1 MNRAWNTMTKESDDS
16 KAGLFTTDPNK
27 IEIIGNNIYFYNEID
42 QTTTLNL
49 NKELHDLSNKLINIS
64 NTNGMGRPTI
74 KLHINSPG
82 GDVYHGISI
91 MDTIIELKKDVNV
104 DTIVEGIS
112 ASAGT
117 FISLVGSKRY
127 ITQHSYM
134 LIHQLSSGMFGS
146 YKQLKDSM
154 SNFDELM
161 IMIKRVYNEYT
172 KVSQEELDGILS
184 HDLVWNSS
192 KCLELGLVDEII

>member
-1 MNRAWNTMTKESDDS
+1 MKRVWNTTKEENEN
-16 KAGLFTTDPNK
+16 KADLFSTDPNK

-49 NKELHDLSNKLINIS
+49 NKELKTLADKMITLTR
-64 NTNGMGRPTI
+64 TNGLPKPTI
-74 KLHINSPG
+74 NLHINSPG

-91 MDTIIELKKDVNV
+91 MDTIIKLKEDINI
-104 DTIVEGIS
+104 DTYVEGIS

-117 FISLVGSKRY
+117 FISLVGTTRY
-127 ITQHSYM
+127 ITRHSYM

-161 IMIKRVYNEYT
+161 IMIKSVYGEYT
-172 KVSQEELDGILS
+172 KVSSEELDGILS
-184 HDLVWNSS
+184 HDLVWNAE
-192 KCLELGLVDEII
+192 KCLKLGLVDVIV